1 MITCD
6 NKAKE
11 INIPWNLIL
20 GSHMGI
26 PDKATTSPG
35 YLLRTIPLSNRGLAV
50 TGLFTSLALF
60 SVNLGYSLSIM
71 ENMLIDT
78 FKDFHLT
85 SNLQYF

>member
-35 YLLRTIPLSNRGLAV
+35 YLLN
-50 TGLFTSLALF
+50 
-60 SVNLGYSLSIM
+60 YS
-71 ENMLIDT
+71 
-78 FKDFHLT
+78 FK
-85 SNLQYF
+85 

>member
-11 INIPWNLIL
+11 INIPCNLIL

-26 PDKATTSPG
+26 PDKATTS
-35 YLLRTIPLSNRGLAV
+35 LAISWTIPLSNRGLAV

>member
-11 INIPWNLIL
+11 INIPCNLIL

-35 YLLRTIPLSNRGLAV
+35 YLWTIPLSNRGLAV

-85 SNLQYF
+85 LNLQYF

>member
-11 INIPWNLIL
+11 INIPWNLVL

-35 YLLRTIPLSNRGLAV
+35 YLTN
-50 TGLFTSLALF
+50 
-60 SVNLGYSLSIM
+60 YS
-71 ENMLIDT
+71 
-78 FKDFHLT
+78 FK
-85 SNLQYF
+85 

>member
-35 YLLRTIPLSNRGLAV
+35 YLLNYSFSNRGLAV